1 MLKSSSIALLALFGA
16 APFAAAGTLSVPSQY
31 PTIQAAINAAVD
43 GDLVDVANGT
53 YTENINFLGK
63 QITVKGKGVNKSTIL
78 GSNGGSAVT
87 IASGET
93 ASALLTGFSIKLGT
107 GTPISGKLYGGGIYI
122 AGGSDPTIA
131 NCAIGFNTA
140 DFGAG
145 LFIDV
150 GSDPLIQDCLVAN
163 NVTGT
168 SGLGGGIYI
177 AGNPILDGNRIT
189 ENTAT
194 NGTGGGVYA
203 VNTTTTFINNE
214 FDKNHA
220 FYGGGLHV
228 NGGTPSIT
236 DNLFEENTVDRA
248 PVNGEG
254 AGLAI
259 VNGATPWVSNN
270 EVRLNKAHSGA
281 GIYVYDAAPSI
292 VTNLIHDNQASV
304 NSTGSFGYGG
314 GMSLGKGRGTIELNE
329 IYQNAGAMG
338 GGVSTRS
345 STTTLF
351 CGNLIDHNST
361 GSGIGGGL
369 YSKDSTPTLLAN
381 TIAANSASKGGG
393 LYVVGK
399 SAPTVD
405 TSIIY
410 FNNASSNKSFF
421 DGTGKLT
428 FGFSDVEA
436 ASVGGTSISVDPL
449 FANLATRDFSL
460 LATSPVI
467 DAGNFVFSGGA
478 TDIYGN
484 VRVNGGRVDMG
495 AVEN

>member
-16 APFAAAGTLSVPSQY
+16 APAAVAGTLNVPSQY
-31 PTIQAAINAAVD
+31 PTIQDAINAAVD
-43 GDLVDVANGT
+43 GDVVKVANGT
-53 YTENINFLGK
+53 FTENINLLGK
-63 QITVKGKGVNKSTIL
+63 QITVSGNGRGKSIIL
-78 GSNGGSAVT
+78 GSTGSVVT
-87 IASGET
+87 MASGET
-93 ASALLTGFSIKLGT
+93 ASTVLTGFSIRVGT
-107 GTPISGKLYGGGIYI
+107 GTSIGGLRYGGGVYI
-122 AGGSDPTIA
+122 AGGSDPQVID
-131 NCAIGFNTA
+131 CAIGFNTA

-145 LFIDV
+145 MFIDV
-150 GSDPLIQDCLVAN
+150 GSDPLIQDCLIAN
-163 NVTGT
+163 NVTG
-168 SGLGGGIYI
+168 SKGLGGGVYI

-228 NGGTPSIT
+228 NGGVPTIT

-248 PVNGEG
+248 PINGEG
-254 AGLAI
+254 AGMAI
-259 VNGATPWVSNN
+259 VNGATPWVANN
-270 EVRLNKAHSGA
+270 EIRLNKAHSGA
-281 GIYVYDAAPSI
+281 GVYVYDAAPSI

-304 NSTGSFGYGG
+304 NSSGSFGYGG
-314 GMSLGKGRGTIELNE
+314 GMSLGKGRGTIELNQ
-329 IYQNAGAMG
+329 IYFNLGALG

-345 STTTLF
+345 STTTLL
-351 CGNLIDHNST
+351 CGNIIDHNDT
-361 GSGIGGGL
+361 GTGVGGGL

-393 LYVVGK
+393 LYVIGK
-399 SAPTVD
+399 SAPAID

-421 DGTGKLT
+421 DSTGKLT

-436 ASVGGTSISVDPL
+436 ASVGGTSISVDPQ
-449 FANLATRDFSL
+449 FADLANRNFSL
-460 LATSPVI
+460 LGTSPVI
-467 DAGNFVFSGGA
+467 DSGNFAFSGGP

-484 VRVNGGRVDMG
+484 PRVNGGRIDMG